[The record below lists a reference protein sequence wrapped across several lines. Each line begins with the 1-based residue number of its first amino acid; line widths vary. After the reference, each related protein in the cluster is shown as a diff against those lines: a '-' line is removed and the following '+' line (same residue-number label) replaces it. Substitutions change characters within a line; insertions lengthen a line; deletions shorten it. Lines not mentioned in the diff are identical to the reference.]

1 MALSY
6 FHEQNDYHGQVKK
19 KMWTKNTGQKLP
31 QCASFYFGFIN
42 DQKTLEN
49 KCLDSQIPCSHST
62 VPEPPNISEA
72 TDYSIG

>member
-1 MALSY
+1 MIIMARLK
-6 FHEQNDYHGQVKK
+6 KK
-19 KMWTKNTGQKLP
+19 KMDKKHWTKKLP